1 MRSCEQGVPAVIG
14 LDGSSTVGG
23 RRVREA
29 AVDQARGRAVV
40 VGAGIGGLAAAVGLR
55 RAGWDVTVLERA
67 AQLGE
72 VGAGLSLWSNA
83 LSALEWLELAGPL
96 RAHGTTTDGGG
107 LRTSTGGWLLRSPA
121 LQPGE
126 VPPVSLLMVHRADL
140 HRELLAGLPAGV
152 VRTGSTVTG
161 LDAGSAAAPARVT
174 YTDGAGQRHL
184 DAEVVVGADGL
195 RSPVRQ
201 LLWPDAPPPAYTGL
215 TAWRGVTDERFAL
228 AEGSQTWGR
237 GESVGL
243 VTLVDGRVYWYA
255 TAQLPE
261 GTDVADDRAEALR
274 RFGGWHEPIADV
286 IAATRPEAVLR
297 HDLYALPRPLPR
309 SCRGRVAL
317 LGDAAHAMTP
327 HLGQGACMAL
337 EDAVVLAAELSA
349 GTDVGAALQ
358 RYDGQ
363 RRPRT
368 EKMSAQSD
376 RAGRPVEVSG
386 AVPAA
391 LRNGLVRLVPRRLA
405 LAGMA
410 GPTRW
415 SPPAPLRLGA

>member
-1 MRSCEQGVPAVIG
+1 MG
-14 LDGSSTVGG
+14 
-23 RRVREA
+23 
-29 AVDQARGRAVV
+29 QARGRAVV

-83 LSALEWLELAGPL
+83 LSALEWLELAAPL
-96 RAHGTTTDGGG
+96 RAHGTMTDGGG
-107 LRTSTGGWLLRSPA
+107 LRTSGGGWLLRSPA

-126 VPPVSLLMVHRADL
+126 EPPVSLLMVHRADL
-140 HRELLAGLPAGV
+140 HQELLAGLPAGV

-161 LDAGSAAAPARVT
+161 LDPGSAAGPARVA
-174 YTDGAGQRHL
+174 YTDAAGQQL
-184 DAEVVVGADGL
+184 LEADVVVGADGL

-201 LLWPDAPPPAYTGL
+201 LLWPDALPPAYVGL
-215 TAWRGVTDERFAL
+215 TAWRGVTDQRFAL
-228 AEGSQTWGR
+228 AAGSQTWGR

-243 VTLVDGRVYWYA
+243 ATLVDGRVYWYA
-255 TAQLPE
+255 TARLRE
-261 GTDVADDRAEALR
+261 GSDVADDRAEALR
-274 RFGGWHEPIADV
+274 RFGGWHDPIADV
-286 IAATRPEAVLR
+286 IAATHPDAVLR

-309 SCRGRVAL
+309 FCRGRVAL

-337 EDAVVLAAELSA
+337 EDAVVLSDELA
-349 GTDVGAALQ
+349 TGDAVCTALQ
-358 RYDGQ
+358 RYDEQ

-368 EKMSAQSD
+368 EKMSVQSD
-376 RAGRPVEVSG
+376 QAGRPIELSG
-386 AVPAA
+386 TLPTA

-410 GPTRW
+410 KPTRW
-415 SPPAPLRLGA
+415 SPPARQRNV